1 MCSICVN
8 GVSQRL
14 KIGFI
19 KWRKDQTGI
28 YREWRDALDS
38 KRTPMPC
45 DKTNSLLAKAFIQR
59 FVSVR

>member
-19 KWRKDQTGI
+19 KWRKDLTGI
-28 YREWRDALDS
+28 YYY
-38 KRTPMPC
+38 
-45 DKTNSLLAKAFIQR
+45 
-59 FVSVR
+59 FVTLISGLKII